1 MKFNKFIQ
9 HKRVVG
15 IPAQNLV
22 GARKLGGN
30 KGFEYTVK
38 AYDEK
43 GEEKEVT
50 FDGVDK
56 LQKRLVLA
64 CHYKREVLHD
74 KVEIEVDKIPDGA
87 KAKLG
92 L

>member
-1 MKFNKFIQ
+1 MCLPEYARCMEDFCFENTMKFNKFIQ

-56 LQKRLVLA
+56 LQKARTGMSLQ
-64 CHYKREVLHD
+64 E
-74 KVEIEVDKIPDGA
+74 GSFT
-87 KAKLG
+87 
-92 L
+92 